1 MNVELDE
8 VVERVRRER
17 MNLEK
22 ILQEGQD
29 LSLETF
35 EVIESIPV
43 VPQPTGVLP
52 NMYPID

>member
-8 VVERVRRER
+8 VVERVQRER
-17 MNLEK
+17 MNVEK